1 MHETPN
7 DDHANDKKPDECHD
21 VGRSTGGVIGHKKY
35 GCIIT
40 LLILPYKYRTCQD
53 TRILYHVD
61 MSHESRA
68 KKPPFLAFL
77 AAAIVVFF
85 MTLSAADSIGF
96 VPCTFDDTCPEKAA
110 VSQTGSQ
117 ITATPEPVQQLATI
131 KVPPV
136 HMRIAAIDLDLAV
149 QNPTTTDL
157 EALDIILKQGP
168 ARHALS
174 GLLGDDRNMIIFG
187 HSSHLPI
194 VRNQMYKAFN
204 RVPELKVGDS
214 IEVEGEG
221 GATYSYSVTSVT
233 KADASNFDENF
244 LGSPDRKLIIVT
256 CDTLAGKSARYIV
269 RADFVGTSQ

>member
-1 MHETPN
+1 M
-7 DDHANDKKPDECHD
+7 
-21 VGRSTGGVIGHKKY
+21 
-35 GCIIT
+35 
-40 LLILPYKYRTCQD
+40 
-53 TRILYHVD
+53 
-61 MSHESRA
+61 
-68 KKPPFLAFL
+68 AFV

-96 VPCTFDDTCPEKAA
+96 VPCTFDDTCPEKAV
-110 VSQTGSQ
+110 VSVTDTQVVTTSLS
-117 ITATPEPVQQLATI
+117 AQQLATI

-136 HMRIAAIDLDLAV
+136 HLRIPAIELDLPV
-149 QNPTTTDL
+149 QNPATTDL

-174 GLLGDDRNMIIFG
+174 GLLGDERNMIIFG

-194 VRNQMYKAFN
+194 VRNLMYKAFN
-204 RVPELKVGDS
+204 RVPELKAGDT

-221 GATYSYSVTSVT
+221 GTTYSYSVTSVT

-244 LGSPDRKLIIVT
+244 LGSPDKKLIIVT

-269 RADFVGTSQ
+269 RADFVGAIDR